1 MRSKRYVE
9 ITSGEA
15 SILYNHDYEI
25 LEVKHFKGGIETTI
39 FNKKKDGKKNF
50 VTDDTIDYMIRE
62 DIFNSLYG
70 ID

>member
-9 ITSGEA
+9 ITTGEA
-15 SILYNHDYEI
+15 NILYNHGFEI

-39 FNKKKDGKKNF
+39 FNKKKDSKKKF
-50 VTDDTIDYMIRE
+50 LIDDTIVYMVRE
-62 DIFNSLYG
+62 DIYNSLYG